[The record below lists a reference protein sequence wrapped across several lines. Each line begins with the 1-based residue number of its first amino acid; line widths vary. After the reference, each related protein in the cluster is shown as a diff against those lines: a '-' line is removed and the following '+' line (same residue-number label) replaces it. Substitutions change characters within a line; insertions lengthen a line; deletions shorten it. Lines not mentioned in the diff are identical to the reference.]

1 MSHQALE
8 HEIEELSQETLER
21 YEEVNIL
28 YRLVDSFRDVFDE
41 REILDRLRSEAARSV
56 HATRG
61 WIAVMN
67 GEGKLGERVRFGETL
82 EPGEST
88 VPRGLEFAARSMAE
102 NRALSLEIGAGPQE
116 AEVPL
121 MSVPLPG

>member
-1 MSHQALE
+1 MNHQALE
-8 HEIEELSQETLER
+8 HEIEELSQEILER

-41 REILDRLRSEAARSV
+41 REILDRLLSEAAHSV

-67 GEGKLGERVRFGETL
+67 
-82 EPGEST
+82 
-88 VPRGLEFAARSMAE
+88 AALRPM
-102 NRALSLEIGAGPQE
+102 RAASPDSSA
-116 AEVPL
+116 
-121 MSVPLPG
+121 S